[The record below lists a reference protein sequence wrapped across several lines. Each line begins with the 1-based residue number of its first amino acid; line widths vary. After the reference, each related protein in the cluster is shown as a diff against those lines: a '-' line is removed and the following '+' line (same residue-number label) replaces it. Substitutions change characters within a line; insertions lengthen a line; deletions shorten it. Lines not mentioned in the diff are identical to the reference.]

1 MSLFGGYSF
10 GTDESIE
17 AYLTNNQV
25 GFIDMVISHNLL
37 LASYKREDKQAEV
50 IRIAQR
56 QAYPRIGMILSS
68 AKDNDNTFLFADDTN
83 SIASIY
89 LNVIN
94 LMTSPDSPFAEGL
107 ADIAARYTAAILIG
121 YININSDIRN
131 VDMSNHIEEEA
142 TRDLER
148 IIELIRVTDSAIVQ
162 ESVSN
167 TQEET
172 PSDTSFYFALGIDK
186 TTFPESYFD
195 TGFADEAV
203 IINEV
208 FPNAQVLQLSSL
220 TIPKGFISFGYVYFS
235 SLENSSSTIPLSIQE
250 TFLVNTGDDTFDIIN
265 KISQII
271 NQNTIGLQTGDLI
284 KSNILAAPDKGELV
298 TETTNIAKNRLY
310 AIQNNPFDNKIA
322 QFNINRRVTQ
332 IDFKP
337 RRQDPTVNY
346 ELIILGFYTAAVE
359 LVAREQ
365 VNNNYTWTY
374 QGDWEAGFYNQG
386 DIVFYE
392 GFHYGCTITSTNN
405 IPTNFNDW
413 TVLLPDKTSLLPL
426 VDEATNGIEGLLYG
440 TSNRYL
446 DLDEKGPSSRT
457 IVVNENRLTSANSV
471 TPGGDP
477 EEQEFIA
484 NTFYFRTLAP
494 VTGELKVRISSTNLA
509 DKIEILPLLDGDG
522 NLVIPLLNDEAEDVA
537 LKFLKAIYSIS
548 QSTEVLGVLAYPNAV
563 QMTSFKESEEEIR
576 EVIDIL
582 EVPPGLLIA
591 TGTPSFVKTDYFNN
605 PRSVV
610 IPITKIRVTG
620 SSGTPTPEEQL
631 IASLDGEAGTLDSK
645 TARLSP
651 RLQGT
656 FDSIKDFR
664 SYYGGY

>member
-17 AYLTNNQV
+17 AYLTNNQI

-68 AKDNDNTFLFADDTN
+68 AKDNDNTFLFADETN

-89 LNVIN
+89 LNVIA
-94 LMTSPDSPFAEGL
+94 LMTSPESPFAEGL

-148 IIELIRVTDSAIVQ
+148 IIELIRVTDSAITQ
-162 ESVSN
+162 TATEQN
-167 TQEET
+167 TQEEELP
-172 PSDTSFYFALGIDK
+172 PSFFIALDINK
-186 TTFPESYFD
+186 VTFPETYFD
-195 TGFADEAV
+195 TGFADEIV

-208 FPNAQVLQLSSL
+208 FPNAQIQQLNTL
-220 TIPKGFISFGYVYFS
+220 TVPKGFISYGYIYFS
-235 SLENSSSTIPLSIQE
+235 SLENSASTIPLSVQE
-250 TFLVNTGDDTFDIIN
+250 TFLVNTGDDALTIIN

-284 KSNILAAPDKGELV
+284 KSNLLAAPNKGELV
-298 TETTNIAKNRLY
+298 TETTSLAKNRLY
-310 AIQNNPFDNKIA
+310 PIQGNPFDNKIA

-332 IDFKP
+332 IGFRP

-346 ELIILGFYTAAVE
+346 ELIILGFYTAPVE

-365 VNNNYTWTY
+365 VNNNYTWSY

-392 GFHYGCTITSTNN
+392 EFHYACTATSTNN

-413 TVLLPDKTSLLPL
+413 VVLLPDKTSLIPILN
-426 VDEATNGIEGLLYG
+426 DSINGIEGLIYG
-440 TSNRYL
+440 TKKEYL
-446 DLDEKGPSSRT
+446 KLDSKGPSSLT
-457 IVVNENRLTSANSV
+457 IVVDENRVTAANS
-471 TPGGDP
+471 TPPGGDP
-477 EEQEFIA
+477 EEQEFVA

-494 VTGELKVRISSTNLA
+494 VTGELKVRVSSTNLA
-509 DKIEILPLLDGDG
+509 DKIELLPLLDGDG
-522 NLVIPLLNDEAEDVA
+522 NLVINLLNDTAEDVA
-537 LKFLKAIYSIS
+537 LKFLKGIYGIS
-548 QSTEVLGVLAYPNAV
+548 QPTEVLGALVYPNAV

-605 PRSVV
+605 PRSVI

-620 SSGTPTPEEQL
+620 SSSTPTPEEEL
-631 IASLDGEAGTLDSK
+631 IASLQGEADSLESQS
-645 TARLSP
+645 ARLSS